1 MAGVIWEYQI
11 IADSSHIAKLSY
23 IKALQLGVNVTL
35 TASYKQHLSCLLW
48 CESNVNTSEI
58 VTFYPQDT
66 TTLMSWLPNYTRYME
81 FWQTGWIRLLS
92 SKDKTVQDWNN
103 YL

>member
-48 CESNVNTSEI
+48 CESNVKNCYI
-58 VTFYPQDT
+58 
-66 TTLMSWLPNYTRYME
+66 LPTRYYYVDVLA
-81 FWQTGWIRLLS
+81 T
-92 SKDKTVQDWNN
+92 
-103 YL
+103 